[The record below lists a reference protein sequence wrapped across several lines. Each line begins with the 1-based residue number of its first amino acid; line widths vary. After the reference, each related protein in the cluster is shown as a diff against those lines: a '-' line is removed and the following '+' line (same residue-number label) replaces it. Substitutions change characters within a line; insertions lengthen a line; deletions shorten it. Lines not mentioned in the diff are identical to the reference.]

1 MSYNFSVKIN
11 EIELGR
17 GGFGTVYAGTYEG
30 NNVAVKKI
38 PIALM
43 NHHETEDQKREV
55 EEHIRLDHENVIKLL
70 HFEEDKDV
78 KYRWLYICIGLTGW
92 TLDICF
98 IKIK

>member
-1 MSYNFSVKIN
+1 
-11 EIELGR
+11 
-17 GGFGTVYAGTYEG
+17 
-30 NNVAVKKI
+30 
-38 PIALM
+38 
-43 NHHETEDQKREV
+43 V